1 MMTKTL
7 AAAAFAASLVACVPP
22 DETSTELRSAI
33 PTSEQVQIKLPGGAV
48 RQVGQLA
55 QWYVATRDVT
65 RTLNGGTAWVLTLV
79 HSIVQFPATS
89 VDGDKHTWGPWS
101 DALAPAEYKLDV
113 RDVGDGTYEYQLSG
127 RSKTQAG
134 AQFEVIVDGKAD
146 PRKGDLQGSGQ
157 LLLDFEA
164 GRRVNP
170 IDAGDARGEVTVKYD
185 LAAKHLDLDIVSI
198 DDKGQPVTA
207 DYAYNETADGGG
219 DMLFDIAGNAGGTT
233 KNETITLRSRW
244 QATGAGR
251 ADARIAGGDLT
262 VGVTASECWDTAFK
276 RVFYA
281 DSLGFSPAEGLAE
294 SCAFRTQ
301 DLPPV
306 K

>member
-1 MMTKTL
+1 MMTRTL
-7 AAAAFAASLVACVPP
+7 AAVTFAASLVACVPQDDAP
-22 DETSTELRSAI
+22 AALKTAI
-33 PTSEQVQIKLPGGAV
+33 PTSDQVQIKLPGGAA
-48 RQVGQLA
+48 RQIGQLA

-65 RTLNGGTAWVLTLV
+65 RTFNGGAAWVLVLV
-79 HSIVQFPATS
+79 HSIVQFPVTS
-89 VDGDKHTWGPWS
+89 VDGDKYTWGPWS

-113 RDVGDGTYEYQLSG
+113 RDAGDGTYEYQLSG
-127 RSKTQAG
+127 RSKTQG
-134 AQFEVIVDGKAD
+134 SAQFEVIVDGKAD
-146 PRKGDLQGSGQ
+146 PRKGDLQGSGE

-170 IDAGDARGEVTVKYD
+170 IDAGDARGEVTARYD

-207 DYAYNETADGGG
+207 DYAYNETAGGGG
-219 DMLFDIAGNAGGTT
+219 DMLFNVKGNAGGTT
-233 KNETITLRSRW
+233 MNEDITLRSRW

-251 ADARIAGGDLT
+251 ADARITGGDLP
-262 VGVTASECWDTAFK
+262 VGVTASECWDTSFK

-281 DSLGFSPAEGLAE
+281 DSASFSPAEGLADA
-294 SCAFRTQ
+294 CVFRTQ